1 MSASSNVFVIDL
13 VVRMVVPMRREFGL
27 SLDVQQFMRDAG
39 YATEVLAKA
48 LNSHVP
54 RLREYADQVRRE
66 LTGQT
71 ARERQTSDTAYDQ
84 YVRTRKMGARL
95 AADGLDNVAA
105 RPSAARVAS
114 APAVAAA
121 TRPSAA
127 FLSQRREAVRG
138 LTDLAGPMG
147 DQLALR
153 MERSVDTATLRT
165 LTLEAG
171 QLIAHL
177 RGQQAAAGY
186 VERCAP
192 ASRA

>member
-1 MSASSNVFVIDL
+1 MSASSPVFVIDL

-84 YVRTRKMGARL
+84 YVRTRKMGVSRM
-95 AADGLDNVAA
+95 N
-105 RPSAARVAS
+105 
-114 APAVAAA
+114 
-121 TRPSAA
+121 TRS
-127 FLSQRREAVRG
+127 S
-138 LTDLAGPMG
+138 LTSG
-147 DQLALR
+147 
-153 MERSVDTATLRT
+153 SK
-165 LTLEAG
+165 
-171 QLIAHL
+171 
-177 RGQQAAAGY
+177 
-186 VERCAP
+186 
-192 ASRA
+192 

>member
-1 MSASSNVFVIDL
+1 MSASSHVFVIDL
-13 VVRMVVPMRREFGL
+13 VVRMVVPMRREFGR

-39 YATEVLAKA
+39 YATEVLAQA

-95 AADGLDNVAA
+95 AADGVNDAA
-105 RPSAARVAS
+105 AGPSAQVA
-114 APAVAAA
+114 PGAVPAAA
-121 TRPSAA
+121 RPSAA

-147 DQLALR
+147 DRLALR
-153 MERSVDTATLRT
+153 MERCVDAATLRT
-165 LTLEAG
+165 LTLEAC

-177 RGQQAAAGY
+177 RGQQAAARY
-186 VERCAP
+186 IDRCARP
-192 ASRA
+192 APA

>member
-13 VVRMVVPMRREFGL
+13 VVRMVVPMRREFGR

-39 YATEVLAKA
+39 YATEVLAQA

-66 LTGQT
+66 LTGLA
-71 ARERQTSDTAYDQ
+71 ARERQTRVTACDQ
-84 YVRTRKMGARL
+84 YVRTRKLGARA
-95 AADGLDNVAA
+95 AADGVKGVAA
-105 RPSAARVAS
+105 GPSAPGAAS
-114 APAVAAA
+114 AA
-121 TRPSAA
+121 TRPSTA

-147 DQLALR
+147 DPLALR
-153 MERSVDTATLRT
+153 MERCVDVAALRT

-171 QLIAHL
+171 RLIAHL
-177 RGQQAAAGY
+177 RGLRAAARY
-186 VERCAP
+186 VDRCAP
-192 ASRA
+192 APRT